1 MNAKITPSRLSGTI
15 IAPPSKSYAH
25 RLMIAA
31 CLSGGNRIVKNVGE
45 SKDVFA
51 TASALK
57 SLGADCFIQ
66 NGDFTVRGF
75 SPAKTAVVNC
85 GESGS
90 TLRFLIPVASAL
102 GVNATFTGTEKLLSR
117 PCGALIDCLK
127 SHGVSV
133 SGFNFVGKPQGG
145 KFVIDGGVSSQYI
158 TGLLFA
164 LPLIGS
170 DCEIKITGE
179 RVSKPY
185 TEITLDVMRKSG
197 VSIRET
203 SDGYFIAG
211 GQKYNLSSVTET
223 EGDWS
228 GAAFLLTGG
237 AIGGNVTVKGLNAK
251 SLQGDKSILDVLR
264 KFGATIDINSNEV
277 TVEKPKDGKLK
288 SINLDCENIPDL
300 VQIISVAAAYS
311 EGKTTLRGVK
321 NLKYKE
327 SDRISA
333 VTGLLSFAGIGAT
346 FDGESI
352 NIIGGEPKG
361 FNFDSGND
369 HRTAMSAAILATKAI
384 GTSKITC
391 AEAVKKSYPAF
402 YEDYTTLGGLCD
414 VDI

>member
-1 MNAKITPSRLSGTI
+1 MNARITPSRLSGTI

-31 CLSGGNRIVKNVGE
+31 TLSGGNRIVKNVGE

-51 TASALK
+51 TTSALK

-66 NGDFTVRGF
+66 NGDFIVREF
-75 SPAKTAVVNC
+75 SPAETAVVNC

-127 SHGVSV
+127 AHGVSV
-133 SGFNFVGKPQGG
+133 SGFNFRGKPQGG
-145 KFVIDGGVSSQYI
+145 EFVIDGGVSSQYI

-197 VSIRET
+197 VFIEET

-211 GQKYNLSSVTET
+211 GQKYNLPSVAET

-228 GAAFLLTGG
+228 GAAFALIGG
-237 AIGGNVTVKGLNAK
+237 AIGGLVTVKGLNAK
-251 SLQGDKSILDVLR
+251 SLQGDKRILDVLR
-264 KFGATIDINSNEV
+264 KFDATVDINHGGV
-277 TVEKPKDGKLK
+277 TVESPNGGKLK
-288 SINLDCENIPDL
+288 AINLDCENIPDL

-311 EGKTTLRGVK
+311 EGKTTLRNVK
-321 NLKYKE
+321 NLRYKE

-333 VTGLLSFAGIGAT
+333 VTGLLKAAGICAT

-352 NIIGGEPKG
+352 NIIGGAPKG
-361 FNFDSGND
+361 FNFDSDND
-369 HRTAMSAAILATKAI
+369 HRTAMSAAILAAYAE
-384 GTSKITC
+384 GNSKITC